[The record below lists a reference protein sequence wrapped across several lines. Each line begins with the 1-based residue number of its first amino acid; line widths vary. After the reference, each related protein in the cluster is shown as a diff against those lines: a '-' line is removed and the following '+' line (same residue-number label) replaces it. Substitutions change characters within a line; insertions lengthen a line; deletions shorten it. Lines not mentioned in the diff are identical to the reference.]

1 MLCRAVDGHRG
12 DGKNAIPAGCYCN
25 LSTHAPLPCRAAVDV
40 HVVRRQLDAVVLARE
55 VDIDG
60 FQVRLLRRLGD
71 IECDVV
77 EDIIAVR
84 DACIQSAEVETA
96 LRVVCL
102 LEEGGLLGPGG
113 DIGANEGGVVELL
126 WRRVHVRHEDVPS
139 ESDEVSG

>member
-1 MLCRAVDGHRG
+1 M
-12 DGKNAIPAGCYCN
+12 
-25 LSTHAPLPCRAAVDV
+25 
-40 HVVRRQLDAVVLARE
+40 RRQFDAVVLARE
-55 VDIDG
+55 VDVDG
-60 FQVRLLRRLGD
+60 FQVRLLRWFGG

-77 EDIIAVR
+77 EDVIAVR

-102 LEEGGLLGPGG
+102 LEEGGLLGPGR
-113 DIGANEGGVVELL
+113 DVGANEGGVVELL